1 VILTPS
7 TIDRSL
13 TIITVTGILRNGI
26 HLVFLPAGDQTCT
39 NAAFAR
45 GAQSGGSITN
55 GAISIQ
61 LATAGLY
68 KTCFSTLANPLLDAQ
83 FTYLTATQLFV
94 VNGFAPPSP
103 SPSPPAMSVVGFT
116 LRLAGDVSSF
126 TPSVQS
132 QIKSATAARAGVDLS
147 AVELTISPGS
157 VIVGV
162 RILTPTA
169 TAASVQSTMASATS
183 TPSSATAMFASVTG
197 VSIAVLAVVTP
208 PTIANVAPPPPL
220 LLTGA
225 LAVETS
231 GSIGINIG
239 IILGLIIALV
249 LAMVFMRRRR
259 HLNEKRRKN
268 VGLQGPNGQ
277 PAGLQVPN
285 GREAQSDEKGASA
298 QKAKAESADEMVAPV
313 VPKPTG
319 ATKAPVALKLQ
330 LDQLALEG
338 GFPTGATKAPEAPKL
353 LPVLADQEGFEL
365 QNTPLV
371 STFLGMFTPKP
382 VVVQNV

>member
-1 VILTPS
+1 MILTPN

-13 TIITVTGILRNGI
+13 TTITVTGILRNGI

-83 FTYLTATQLFV
+83 FTYLTATQLVV
-94 VNGFAPPSP
+94 VNGFPPPSP

-116 LRLAGDVSSF
+116 LRLAGDISSF

-132 QIKSATAARAGVDLS
+132 QIKSAIAARAGVDLS
-147 AVELTISPGS
+147 AVDLTISPGS
-157 VIVGV
+157 IIIGV

-208 PTIANVAPPPPL
+208 PTIANVAPPPPP

-239 IILGLIIALV
+239 VIIGVIVGLIIALV
-249 LAMVFMRRRR
+249 LAMAFMRRRR
-259 HLNEKRRKN
+259 HLNEKRRKI

-277 PAGLQVPN
+277 AVGLQVPN

-298 QKAKAESADEMVAPV
+298 AQKVKAESADEMAAPIE
-313 VPKPTG
+313 PNPIG
-319 ATKAPVALKLQ
+319 ATKAP
-330 LDQLALEG
+330 
-338 GFPTGATKAPEAPKL
+338 KL
-353 LPVLADQEGFEL
+353 LPALAVQEGFEL
-365 QNTPLV
+365 QNTPAV
-371 STFLGMFTPKP
+371 SSILQMFSPKP
-382 VVVQNV
+382 EGFQHVFSSFRAATSRADDGDLNA